1 MKKLTCI
8 IIDDEIFAIKR
19 LQLLI
24 SNNIDYLEVVATYDS
39 AIEAIKGFLIHKPDI
54 IFTDIEM
61 PGMTGLEF
69 LDAILKMNIPT
80 QPIIV
85 SAYEKPD
92 YLKKAIEL
100 SLVEYLIKPIIS
112 ADIINAVNKAKHN
125 IEKNKHLYLLP
136 NLVDTLKEE
145 EKILFK
151 TVNGTLY
158 EKRGDIIALEADSRM
173 CILHSKYQDKRKI
186 NESLIE
192 VEDRLLDSNLVRI
205 GRSHI
210 FNLKYVYEII
220 KKTKRAILR
229 HEQKTYEFELSEN
242 ACNELMDCMNK

>member
-1 MKKLTCI
+1 MKTLKCI
-8 IIDDEIFAIKR
+8 IIDDEFFAIKR
-19 LQLLI
+19 LQLMITKNI
-24 SNNIDYLEVVATYDS
+24 SNLEVVATFDS

-85 SAYEKPD
+85 SAYDKPD

-100 SLVEYLIKPIIS
+100 NLVEYLVKPIIS
-112 ADIINAVNKAKHN
+112 SDIISAVEKARIN
-125 IEKNKHLYLLP
+125 IEKNKHLQLLP
-136 NLVDTLKEE
+136 DLVSNMKEE
-145 EKILFK
+145 EKIQFK

-158 EKRGDIIALEADSRM
+158 EKRSDIIALEADSRM
-173 CILHSKYQDKRKI
+173 SILHSKYQDKRKI
-186 NESLIE
+186 SESLLEI
-192 VEDRLLDSNLVRI
+192 EDRLLDDNLVRI

-210 FNLKYVYEII
+210 FNLKFVYEII
-220 KKTKRAILR
+220 KKTKCCILR
-229 HEQKTYEFELSEN
+229 YEQKTYEFELSEN
-242 ACNELMDCMNK
+242 ACNELAEHMKK